1 MDQKRLIH
9 AVAGSGKTRTIID
22 DLNVEKRNL
31 IITYTT
37 TNQEEIRK
45 RIMAKFGQL
54 PDRTH
59 VFGVFE
65 FLYSFCL
72 KPYYTDR
79 LMGIDFSYRPKS
91 KFDRRTFNGQ
101 RVIYSRLSNFLLNKP
116 DINYLERIDNFFDC
130 IYIDEIQDFE
140 SFDFDWVKS
149 LSTLKAKVW
158 LLGDFYQ
165 KTYST
170 SRDGNKGSGIH
181 KDINKWIKE
190 LNCFELDNI
199 SLMKSYRC
207 PASVCNFVNKE
218 IGIDIKHNEENAVS
232 SIIKFVDEEKEID
245 LIIANDSIKKLFYQ
259 ESYKYNC
266 NGQNWGESK
275 GGEFA
280 DVCVILNPTT
290 LTQYKKKQLS
300 SLKSKN
306 KFYVACTRT
315 KGNLYFIPQNL
326 IQRYKNSN

>member
-9 AVAGSGKTRTIID
+9 AVAGSGKTRAIID
-22 DLNVEKRNL
+22 DLNIEKRNL

-45 RIMAKFGQL
+45 RIIAKFGQL

-72 KPYYTDR
+72 KPYYNER
-79 LMGIDFSYRPKS
+79 LIGIDFNYKPKS
-91 KFDRRTFNGQ
+91 KFDRSTFNGQ
-101 RVIYSRLSNFLLNKP
+101 RVIYSRLSNFLLNKSA
-116 DINYLERIDNFFDC
+116 INYLERIDNFFDC
-130 IYIDEIQDFE
+130 IYIDEVQDFE
-140 SFDFDWVKS
+140 SYDFDWVKS
-149 LSTLKAKVW
+149 LSNLNAKVW

-181 KDINKWIKE
+181 KDINKWVKG
-190 LNCFELDNI
+190 LNCFELDRT
-199 SLMKSYRC
+199 SLIKSYRC
-207 PASVCNFVNKE
+207 PAAVCNFVNEE
-218 IGIDIKHNEENAVS
+218 IGVDIQHNEENVIS
-232 SIIKFVDEEKEID
+232 STIKFVDEETEID
-245 LIIANDSIKKLFYQ
+245 SIITNDDIKKLFYQ

-275 GGEFA
+275 GGEFS
-280 DVCVILNPTT
+280 DVCVILNPAT
-290 LTQYKKKQLS
+290 LTQYKRKQLS
-300 SLKSKN
+300 TLKSKN

-326 IQRYKNSN
+326 IQKYKK

>member
-1 MDQKRLIH
+1 
-9 AVAGSGKTRTIID
+9 
-22 DLNVEKRNL
+22 
-31 IITYTT
+31 
-37 TNQEEIRK
+37 
-45 RIMAKFGQL
+45 
-54 PDRTH
+54 
-59 VFGVFE
+59 
-65 FLYSFCL
+65 
-72 KPYYTDR
+72 
-79 LMGIDFSYRPKS
+79 
-91 KFDRRTFNGQ
+91 
-101 RVIYSRLSNFLLNKP
+101 
-116 DINYLERIDNFFDC
+116 
-130 IYIDEIQDFE
+130 
-140 SFDFDWVKS
+140 
-149 LSTLKAKVW
+149 
-158 LLGDFYQ
+158 
-165 KTYST
+165 
-170 SRDGNKGSGIH
+170 
-181 KDINKWIKE
+181 
-190 LNCFELDNI
+190 
-199 SLMKSYRC
+199 MKSYRC

>member
-1 MDQKRLIH
+1 MAQKRLIH

-22 DLNVEKRNL
+22 DLNINKRNL

-45 RIMAKFGQL
+45 RIIDKFGEL
-54 PDRTH
+54 PSRIH

-72 KPYYTDR
+72 KPYYDKK
-79 LMGIDFSYRPKS
+79 LMGIDFNYKPNSR
-91 KFDRRTFNGQ
+91 FDRSTFNGK
-101 RVIYSRLSNFLLNKP
+101 RVIHSRLSNFLLNESN
-116 DINYLERIDNFFDC
+116 INYLERIDNFFDC
-130 IYIDEIQDFE
+130 IYIDEVQDFE
-140 SFDFDWVKS
+140 SYDFDWVKS
-149 LSTLKAKVW
+149 LSNLNSKVW

-170 SRDGNKGSGIH
+170 SRNGNKGSGIH
-181 KDINKWIKE
+181 KDINRWVKE
-190 LNCFELDNI
+190 LEYFELDRT
-199 SLMKSYRC
+199 SLIKSYRC
-207 PASVCNFVNKE
+207 TSEVCKFVNAE
-218 IGIDIKHNEENAVS
+218 IGIDIHHNEINNKN
-232 SIIKFVDEEKEID
+232 SIIKFVDEKNEID
-245 LIIANDSIKKLFYQ
+245 FIMTNDGIKKLFYQ

-275 GGEFA
+275 GGEFS

-290 LTQYKKKQLS
+290 LSHYKNRQLS
-300 SLKSKN
+300 TLKSKN

-315 KGNLYFIPQNL
+315 KGNLYFIPQDL
-326 IQRYKNSN
+326 IQKYKK